1 MTGMSD
7 DPVLAA
13 VRHIV
18 ESDEFGCRI
27 VMISGPDIYSSAVI
41 DADGGYITGA
51 LPDRIGGSLV
61 ADALALMSV
70 EQTTTVRYGD
80 EEAFFEIL
88 APRPKLLVFGAV
100 HVAQSLVPMAQ
111 MMGFEVAVS
120 DARPAFIT
128 PERFPDAD
136 ELLAGWPQDLGDRLV
151 FDRRTFVVILS
162 HDARYEDPLW
172 PLVLDSPV
180 RYIGAMGSRRTAK
193 SRRERLLAEGYAE
206 EAVDRIHGPIGVAI
220 GAVTPAEIAV
230 SILAELTATRYGS
243 GSDLALIGEPQRL
256 TKGEYL

>member
-1 MTGMSD
+1 MND
-7 DPVLAA
+7 NPVLAA

-18 ESDEFGCRI
+18 DSDEFGCRI
-27 VMISGPDIYSSAVI
+27 VMVAGPDTFSSAVI

-51 LPDRIGGSLV
+51 LPERIAGSLIS
-61 ADALALMSV
+61 DALTLMSV
-70 EQTTTVRYGD
+70 ERTTTARYGD
-80 EEAFFEIL
+80 DEAFFEVL
-88 APRPKLLVFGAV
+88 APRPKLIVFGAV

-128 PERFPDAD
+128 SERFPDAD
-136 ELLAGWPQDLGDRLV
+136 ELLVGWPGDLGDGLV

-172 PLVLDSPV
+172 PLVLNSEV

-193 SRRERLLAEGYAE
+193 ARRERLLNEGYPE
-206 EAVDRIHGPIGVAI
+206 EAVDRIHGPIGIDI

-230 SILAELTATRYGS
+230 SILAELTASRYGS
-243 GSDLALIGEPQRL
+243 GSQLDLVGEPQRL

>member
-1 MTGMSD
+1 MSD

-18 ESDEFGCRI
+18 DTDQFGCRI
-27 VMISGPDIYSSAVI
+27 VMVSGANRFASAVL
-41 DADGGYITGA
+41 DADGGYITGH
-51 LPDRIGGSLV
+51 LPERIAGSLV
-61 ADALALMSV
+61 SDALALMSV
-70 EQTTTVRYGD
+70 ERTTTVRYGD

-128 PERFPDAD
+128 AERFPEAD
-136 ELLAGWPQDLGDRLV
+136 ELLTGWPGDLGDRLT
-151 FDRRTFVVILS
+151 FDRRSFVVILS

-172 PLVLDSPV
+172 PMLLESPV
-180 RYIGAMGSRRTAK
+180 RYIGAMGSRKTAAA
-193 SRRERLLAEGYAE
+193 RRQRLLSEGYRA
-206 EAVDRIHGPIGVAI
+206 EAVERIHGPIGLDI

-230 SILAELTATRYGS
+230 SILAELTRSRYGS
-243 GSDLALIGEPQRL
+243 GTSLELVGEMQRL

>member
-1 MTGMSD
+1 MND

-18 ESDEFGCRI
+18 DSDEFGCRI
-27 VMISGPDIYSSAVI
+27 VMVAGPDIHSSAVI
-41 DADGGYITGA
+41 DSDGGYITGA
-51 LPDRIGGSLV
+51 LPDRIAGSLI
-61 ADALALMSV
+61 ADAITLMSV
-70 EQTTTVRYGD
+70 ERTTSVRYGGD
-80 EEAFFEIL
+80 EAFFEIL
-88 APRPKLLVFGAV
+88 APRPKLLIFGAV
-100 HVAQSLVPMAQ
+100 HVAQPLVPMAR

-120 DARPAFIT
+120 DARPAFST
-128 PERFPDAD
+128 SDRFPDAD
-136 ELLAGWPQDLGDRLV
+136 ELLVGWPGDLGDRLV

-193 SRRERLLAEGYAE
+193 ARRERLLAEGYPE
-206 EAVDRIHGPIGVAI
+206 EVVDRIHGPIGVDI

-230 SILAELTATRYGS
+230 SILAEVTASRYGS
-243 GSDLALIGEPQRL
+243 GSDLHLIGEPQRL